1 MNMVLEKEQ
10 GHLFYRLWLPLLN
23 HANEKYQVVES
34 FFGPD
39 PSKGILPDRA
49 VRVADKIW
57 ENVSIIDEYMEIYSE
72 EMSEEELNIVAGW
85 KNFVRGTFVV
95 ERHLR
100 KGSILVS
107 ANNDKTVY
115 LVKGIFSDWRE
126 LLGDLP
132 MPQMVEATL
141 IPFQGEIIHDGLM
154 RPYGICLRKSLA
166 DEVRNVYLEAKTN
179 NRIQTCISGEK

>member
-23 HANEKYQVVES
+23 YANEKYQVVES

-49 VRVADKIW
+49 VKVADRIW
-57 ENVSIIDEYMEIYSE
+57 KNVSIIDEYMDIYSD
-72 EMSEEELNIVAGW
+72 EMTEEELDIVTGW

-107 ANNDKTVY
+107 ADNDRTVY

-132 MPQMVEATL
+132 MPQMVDATL
-141 IPFQGEIIHDGLM
+141 IPFQGDIIHDGLM

-166 DEVRNVYLEAKTN
+166 DDVRNVYLEAKAN
-179 NRIQTCISGEK
+179 NRIYTCIGGDK